1 MQVGRRRTQGVAP
14 RRALTVCS
22 SCLPILGFCSPQ
34 IGEAFTS
41 RSLTNHACKD
51 LVSRQGHL
59 LRLLGEGE
67 LLGDMTQAL
76 GAFGQLWELRSE
88 APWAQPLPG
97 TTMRGRWSRLW
108 LSRGVSCND
117 ASRLEQ
123 VSPAVPGTQGG

>member
-1 MQVGRRRTQGVAP
+1 M
-14 RRALTVCS
+14 CS

-51 LVSRQGHL
+51 FVSRQGHL
-59 LRLLGEGE
+59 LRLLGEGK

-76 GAFGQLWELRSE
+76 RALGQLWELCSE

-97 TTMRGRWSRLW
+97 TGHAWTLEPTVALSGRFPQR
-108 LSRGVSCND
+108 RFQAG
-117 ASRLEQ
+117 AS
-123 VSPAVPGTQGG
+123 VPRAPRDTRRVMSSAT